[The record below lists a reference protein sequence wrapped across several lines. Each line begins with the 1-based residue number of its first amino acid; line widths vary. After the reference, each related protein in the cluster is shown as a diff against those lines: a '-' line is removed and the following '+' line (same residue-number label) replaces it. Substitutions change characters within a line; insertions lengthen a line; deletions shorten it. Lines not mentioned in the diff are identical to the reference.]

1 VAVEDDPLFGSH
13 ASPADDPLFGS
24 QASPADDPLFGSQA
38 SPKVTNLADA
48 VRRSAIRDPG
58 ASALIAHDAAISWG
72 ELDSRIDAVAAG
84 LATLDLPTNVATAA
98 RVALALPNVPE
109 FAVAFFA
116 VLRAGL
122 VAVPVNP
129 GYTARELHHVLR
141 DSGASVIIATPAVLD
156 AVSTVRADLPALQHA
171 YTVGGDGIDGAPP
184 FALLAEPPDAGGS
197 LRVDSTT
204 GGEDLAVL
212 LYTSGTAGA
221 PKGAMLSHRAL
232 IANHHQVERV
242 SPPIVEAGDVVLLA
256 LPLFH
261 AFGLNSGLGAV
272 AWHGACGVLAERF
285 DPAESLRLIA
295 RHHVSVVAAVPQ
307 MYVAWSLL
315 PDLGES
321 LASVRVAVSGAAPL
335 DASAAR
341 RFLEATRHPVFEGYG
356 LTETAPVVT
365 TALASPVPKTGSIGR
380 PIPDMEVKLVGADGA
395 EIARVGADGLLD
407 ADQFDDD
414 FDDDAGGVPGT
425 DPGEI
430 VVRGPNLF
438 SGYWPDGA
446 GGPDPEGWWATGD
459 VAYADADG
467 DLFLVDR
474 LGELILVSGFNV
486 YPREVELVL
495 AGHPGVAEAAVV
507 GIEHPYTGQA
517 VKAYVVPAPG
527 GAPPV
532 EELIAHC
539 ERNLAR
545 FKCPGVIEF
554 VPELTHS
561 ATGKVRKGMLRGRP

>member
-1 VAVEDDPLFGSH
+1 MSLQQNVSGLDLALIVLVARPSRYPQLKLLV
-13 ASPADDPLFGS
+13 
-24 QASPADDPLFGSQA
+24 
-38 SPKVTNLADA
+38 PKV
-48 VRRSAIRDPG
+48 
-58 ASALIAHDAAISWG
+58 
-72 ELDSRIDAVAAG
+72 LDV
-84 LATLDLPTNVATAA
+84 
-98 RVALALPNVPE
+98 
-109 FAVAFFA
+109 AVAFFA
-116 VLRAGL
+116 VLRASL
-122 VAVPVNP
+122 VAVPINP
-129 GYTARELHHVLR
+129 GYTARELHHQLR
-141 DSGASVIIATPAVLD
+141 DSAAAAIIATPAVLE
-156 AVSTVRADLPALQHA
+156 AVSTVRTDLPALRYA
-171 YTVGGDGIDGAPP
+171 YAVGGDGIDGAPP
-184 FALLAEPPDAGGS
+184 FALLAEPIAEPAPAT
-197 LRVDSTT
+197 VDPTT

-232 IANHHQVERV
+232 IANHRQVAQVR
-242 SPPIVEAGDVVLLA
+242 PPIVDAGDVVLLA

-335 DASAAR
+335 DAATAR
-341 RFLEATRHPVFEGYG
+341 RFLEATRHPVFQGYG

-365 TALASPVPKTGSIGR
+365 TALASPVPKAGSIGR
-380 PIPDMEVKLVGADGA
+380 PIPDMEIKLVGADGS
-395 EIARVGADGLLD
+395 ELARVGADGLVD

-438 SGYWPDGA
+438 SGYWPDGTD
-446 GGPDPEGWWATGD
+446 GPDAEGWWATGD

-486 YPREVELVL
+486 YPHEVELVL
-495 AGHPGVAEAAVV
+495 EPIPVSRRPRSSASSTRTPDRPSRRTWLRH
-507 GIEHPYTGQA
+507 
-517 VKAYVVPAPG
+517 PAPSL
-527 GAPPV
+527 PS
-532 EELIAHC
+532 
-539 ERNLAR
+539 R
-545 FKCPGVIEF
+545 
-554 VPELTHS
+554 T
-561 ATGKVRKGMLRGRP
+561 